1 MSAAARG
8 VIIVSGFATA
18 GLILVATGPLVARQ
32 AGDWL
37 MVGEAPRNCELIVV
51 LAGGARERLL
61 TALELYRG
69 GFAPAIMITDP
80 YGFPDVQMRELAEAG
95 VPERALLPPSSAATT
110 TLEDAWCIREVVL
123 RKGLRSLLVVTSPYH
138 CRRARLAF
146 SRILSDLDVRVTV
159 TASKSLYMELD
170 QWWKSR
176 DGWNKV
182 PAEYLKLV
190 RAWMTVRDFGP
201 VGGRGGRERPEPLD
215 PPEDSRYIPVSV
227 LISSDPISDRLGR

>member
-1 MSAAARG
+1 
-8 VIIVSGFATA
+8 
-18 GLILVATGPLVARQ
+18 
-32 AGDWL
+32 
-37 MVGEAPRNCELIVV
+37 MVGEAPKSSELIVV

-61 TALELYRG
+61 TALDLYRG

-80 YGFPDVQMRELAEAG
+80 YGFPDSQMRELVAAG
-95 VPERALLPPSSAATT
+95 VPERALLVPPLAATT
-110 TLEDAWCIREVVL
+110 TVEDARCIREVVL

-146 SRILSDLDVRVTV
+146 SRVLSDLEVRVTV
-159 TASKSLYMELD
+159 TASSSLYVDLD

-190 RAWMTVRDFGP
+190 RAWMTVPDFGT
-201 VGGRGGRERPEPLD
+201 VGGPGGRKSPEPLD
-215 PPEDSRYIPVSV
+215 PSEGSRYIPARVPPGSG
-227 LISSDPISDRLGR
+227 PISERLGR